1 MIPILYDK
9 NETTFS
15 HNGIGLLADA
25 SKCLVTE
32 VRNGE
37 YECELEYPLTGM
49 WFKYI
54 TYGSVIKAKANE
66 TSDLQLFRI
75 YRIGKPMRGFVS
87 YSAYHISYDLSGL
100 PLAGLKIENTT
111 AQNALDTAI
120 KQSNIET
127 PFSAL
132 SDIETLNTINLVQP
146 CSVRASFGGQR
157 GSVLD
162 VWGGEY
168 EFDNFI
174 VRLHKNRGQNNG
186 VSIEYGKNLKDLQQ
200 EGNIAETY
208 THIMP
213 YATYTPESET
223 GEAQEP
229 VYMYLPEKIIALPT
243 AKNLGH
249 VKCAIVDLT
258 SKFSN
263 GEEFTEEKLR
273 SKAESYANT
282 TEIGI
287 PKVNIKVSFVQLWQ
301 TEEYKNIAPLERV
314 RLCDEVTVKFSELGI
329 NVTAK
334 VIKTVYDA
342 LREKFESVEIGNA
355 KSSFVDDVAN
365 IKTEVEDVKV
375 KFENSQSI
383 VTDRINSAIQNATA
397 IITGQRGGTIV
408 QNPPYPAVPQEL
420 LSLDTGDINTAQS
433 VWRWNNGGF
442 GHSST
447 GYNGEYSVAL
457 TDDGRINADMITAGE
472 LDGNIIK
479 AGTVKA
485 EAIDVEFRNS
495 FIRGGTNLIRNSSGL
510 NGVSDD
516 WQYTGIV
523 EALQGAEA
531 VANTTSKS
539 MFKVGDDTTD
549 YETMTLKQD
558 IEVKQNSVYT
568 LSLRSM
574 ILNDITD
581 AYVRVING
589 GNSVNVVTDENFDSD
604 SEWKDFELTFTAL
617 SGTIEIEIGR
627 NQGSIFVADLML
639 SEGSQKSLWQPAP
652 NELYTINTKIDGNG
666 IRVTNSESKTETR
679 IDYREFGV
687 YHNEQATVSVNK
699 DLTTLR
705 RTNIKGKL
713 GVGEKLMLVPND
725 VGCDFVV
732 LD

>member
-37 YECELEYPLTGM
+37 YECELEYPLTGT
-49 WFKYI
+49 WFKHL
-54 TYGSVIKAKANE
+54 TYGSIIKAKANE
-66 TSDLQLFRI
+66 TSDLQLFRVYKI
-75 YRIGKPMRGFVS
+75 SKPFRGFVS

-100 PLAGLKIENTT
+100 PLAGLKIEKTT

-120 KQSNIET
+120 NQSGIQT
-127 PFSAL
+127 QFVAL
-132 SDIETLNTINLVQP
+132 SDIETINNINISVP

-168 EFDNFI
+168 EFDNFV
-174 VRLHKNRGQNNG
+174 VRLHKARGKNNG

-200 EGNIAETY
+200 EENIAETY

-258 SKFSN
+258 NKFSN

-342 LREKFESVEIGNA
+342 LIEKFESVEIGNA
-355 KSSFVDDVAN
+355 RSSFVDDVAN

-375 KFENSQSI
+375 RFENSQSA
-383 VTDRINSAIQNATA
+383 VTERINSAVQNATA
-397 IITGQRGGTIV
+397 IITGQRGGTIM

-447 GYNGEYSVAL
+447 GYNGEYTLAF
-457 TDDGRINADMITAGE
+457 TDDGRINADIITAGKF
-472 LDGNIIK
+472 DGRIIK

-523 EALQGAEA
+523 EALQNAEA

-574 ILNDITD
+574 ILNDVTD

-589 GNSVNVVTDENFDSD
+589 GNSVDVVTDENFESD

-627 NQGSIFVADLML
+627 NQGSVFVADLML
-639 SEGSQKSLWQPAP
+639 AEGSQKSLWQPAP
-652 NELYTINTKIDGNG
+652 NEVYTSNTRLDGNG
-666 IRVTNSESKTETR
+666 LRVTNSESRTETR

-687 YHNEQATVSVNK
+687 YHGDQATVSVNK